1 MKVFFCVFCA
11 CFLSVNVAVAQSQ
24 YELQPPELRK
34 AIEQWQ
40 VNCQRASFN
49 ALIYNKMQFGFDL
62 PSTSDAALYDSIGQR
77 FIDYYR
83 TNDLMVIE
91 TAYQH
96 SLDVQGQVNERII
109 TQQAKGLN
117 SEELYILSTQFQPF
131 LFSEPLIV
139 VGKSSYI
146 NPISKNGLGY
156 YQFFL
161 KSKRVDSL
169 GDTIACYGFA
179 NEKDA
184 VNRAL
189 EGVVDVNLQT
199 SVLQG
204 VILQN
209 DIDADSLHFDLQL
222 SFVKIDEQTIR
233 PDVMQ
238 CSLKMPNRITKL
250 EFPIVGQGKSQVT
263 MVEGGMLSV
272 GQSIDS
278 QKDIEKSLSDDEQLT
293 KMQKQLLDGYLPGG
307 VIRVDYRKL
316 IDYTNYEGLKLGIGL
331 WTGDSI
337 SKRISAGGFFV
348 HSFKRVDNNMGAGI
362 KAKLSK
368 TGSSLVSF
376 HWSDAFGATGVV
388 SFLNGYKPL
397 SAEAF
402 GRFLTSTMDR
412 VVDYQLAG
420 ETNLAAHLKG
430 RLNVRYADVSPQM
443 HYRYVL
449 QNDEVEQSFH
459 QNEMTAQF
467 CWQPQ
472 IFDNQRTTTGFF
484 LNFSYGTAKQI
495 EVEPYRRT
503 EVQIQLSNRFY
514 SRGTTSLRIT
524 AGQIN
529 GKIPTTLYYSS
540 LGTMADWGID
550 IPYLFNTMKMNEF
563 AADRLLLLNLRH
575 EHQLSIGER
584 FRPCLAFTQN
594 LGYGDVDASGLAT
607 FNRGFWESGLAFN
620 NLLHLGIFQY
630 GCSFHY
636 RYGCYRLPDFGQN
649 FVFKFNIGIDAF

>member
-1 MKVFFCVFCA
+1 MKFFFCVFSIC
-11 CFLSVNVAVAQSQ
+11 LLLVNVAVAQSR
-24 YELQPPELRK
+24 YEIQPPELRK

-40 VNCQRASFN
+40 ANCQNDTSN
-49 ALIYNKMQFGFDL
+49 SLIYNKMQFQFEL
-62 PSTSDAALYDSIGQR
+62 PSDASVYDSIGQR
-77 FIDYYR
+77 FINYYR
-83 TNDLMVIE
+83 TNDLMVVE
-91 TAYQH
+91 TAYQR
-96 SLDVQGQVNERII
+96 SRNAQGLVCEQVI
-109 TQQAKGLN
+109 TQQSKGLN
-117 SEELYILSTQFQPF
+117 SEALYNLSTQFQPF
-131 LFSEPLIV
+131 IFSEPLLEI
-139 VGKSSYI
+139 GKSSYV
-146 NPISKNGLGY
+146 NPISKEGLGY

-161 KSKRVDSL
+161 KSKRIDSL
-169 GDTIACYGFA
+169 GDTIACYGFT

-184 VNRAL
+184 GNRAL
-189 EGVVDVNLQT
+189 EGIVDVNLQT
-199 SVLQG
+199 SVLQC
-204 VILQN
+204 VVLQN
-209 DIDADSLHFDLQL
+209 DIDADSLHFELQL
-222 SFVKIDEQTIR
+222 SFAKIDEQTIR

-238 CSLKMPNRITKL
+238 CSLKMPNRITKFD
-250 EFPIVGQGKSQVT
+250 FPIVGQGKSQVSGI
-263 MVEGGMLSV
+263 EGDVVLSSTE
-272 GQSIDS
+272 GADS
-278 QKDIEKSLSDDEQLT
+278 LQVVNDQKHQDEEQLT

-316 IDYTNYEGLKLGIGL
+316 IDYTNYEGWKLGVGL

-337 SKRISAGGFFV
+337 SQRISAGGFFV
-348 HSFKRVDNNMGAGI
+348 HSFKRVDNNIGAGI

-368 TGSSLVSF
+368 SGNSLVSF

-420 ETNLAAHLKG
+420 ETNLALRLKG
-430 RLNVRYADVSPQM
+430 KVNLRYADVSPQM
-443 HYRYVL
+443 HYRYVI
-449 QNDEVEQSFH
+449 QDDVVEQPFR
-459 QNEMTAQF
+459 QNEIMTQF
-467 CWQPQ
+467 CWRPQ
-472 IFDNQRTTTGFF
+472 VFDNQNVTTAFF
-484 LNFSYGTAKQI
+484 LNFSYGTTNLN

-503 EVQIQLSNRFY
+503 EVQMQLSNRFY
-514 SRGTTSLRIT
+514 SRGTTFLRIT

-540 LGTMADWGID
+540 FGTMADWGID
-550 IPYLFNTMKMNEF
+550 IPYMFNTMKMNEF

-584 FRPCLAFTQN
+584 FKPCLAFTQN

-607 FNRGFWESGLAFN
+607 FNRGFFESGLAFN

-636 RYGCYRLPDFGQN
+636 RYGAYRLPDFGQN